1 MITAN
6 TPTQTNPNPPGNP
19 GLARRIEAY
28 RLCAAPR
35 PPQAEFTPADLP
47 FLEAWQNA
55 RYAAAAE
62 RSQALS
68 IIDTFLMEYGAEL
81 RDLALRAQEGRAPAP
96 VLDEIA
102 SVLCAIV

>member
-1 MITAN
+1 MITVN
-6 TPTQTNPNPPGNP
+6 TTPHTTPNQPGNL

-47 FLEAWQNA
+47 FLEAWHTA
-55 RYAAAAE
+55 STAAAAD
-62 RSQALS
+62 RSQART
-68 IIDTFLMEYGAEL
+68 IIDRFLGEYGQEL

-102 SVLCAIV
+102 SVLRAIG